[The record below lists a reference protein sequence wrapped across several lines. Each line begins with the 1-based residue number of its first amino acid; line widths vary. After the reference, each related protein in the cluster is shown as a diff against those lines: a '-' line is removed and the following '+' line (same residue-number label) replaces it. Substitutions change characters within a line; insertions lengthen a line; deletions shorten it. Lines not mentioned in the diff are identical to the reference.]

1 MPPHTQTRTL
11 IQTLTQNLIYA
22 LWSMSLG
29 GGVVR
34 RRFQVFTY
42 ALDDFKWVQV
52 EM

>member
-1 MPPHTQTRTL
+1 MVDV
-11 IQTLTQNLIYA
+11 IG
-22 LWSMSLG
+22 G

-52 EM
+52 EMWIDKF